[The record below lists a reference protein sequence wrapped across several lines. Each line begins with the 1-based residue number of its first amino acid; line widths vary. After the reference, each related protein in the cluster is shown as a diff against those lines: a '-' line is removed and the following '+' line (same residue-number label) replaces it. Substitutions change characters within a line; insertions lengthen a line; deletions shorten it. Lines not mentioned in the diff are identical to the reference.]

1 MAGDKRKGSFDKGRN
16 DRPERKFTPK
26 GKGKFDSNKKGRFES
41 KFPKNPISLDRK
53 TILEN
58 INVEPEWVNKLDK
71 NPITH
76 LIMKCSP
83 ITTLNMLKDV
93 YRMKHP
99 HPLYALA
106 EKNAFSHLKL
116 KQLINQGAKKL
127 PEQDDENMNRD
138 MRYFAHLQL
147 LHQIDERGGNRHIAK
162 VRYHIVEFMRFQN
175 DDGRFPMYYHH
186 HAHAL
191 RILLKL
197 GITGNRLIDRGINW
211 VIKRQRDDGGWIHR
225 ANVPTGKNIDKIQS
239 CIWTTTEI
247 AALLSEKSGFKKSEA
262 LQGAC
267 EFLLEN
273 IEKDNLST
281 LLPEANAWNQFSITS
296 DSNLMFAGGTL
307 KVLGILARA
316 GYNPSNPQFKKL
328 YEWFIAQ
335 QMDDGMFPAMAGKM
349 PIANEAVTV
358 RAMALVRAIEA
369 TR

>member
-1 MAGDKRKGSFDKGRN
+1 MRN
-16 DRPERKFTPK
+16 NKD
-26 GKGKFDSNKKGRFES
+26 KFDFSNKKGRFN
-41 KFPKNPISLDRK
+41 KDFPKNPISLDRR

-58 INVEPEWVNKLDK
+58 VNVEPEWVKKLGK

-93 YRMKHP
+93 YRIKHP

-116 KQLINQGAKKL
+116 KKLINQGSNKL
-127 PEQDDENMNRD
+127 PDSDSENMNRD
-138 MRYFAHLQL
+138 MQFFTQLQL
-147 LHQIDERGGNRHIAK
+147 LHQINERGGNRHIAK
-162 VRYHIVEFMRFQN
+162 VRYHIIEFMRFQN

-197 GITGNRLIDRGINW
+197 GITGNRLIDRGVNW
-211 VIKRQRDDGGWIHR
+211 VIKRQREDGGWIHR
-225 ANVPTGKNIDKIQS
+225 ANVPSGRNIEKISS
-239 CIWTTTEI
+239 CIWTTAEI
-247 AALLSEKSGFKKSEA
+247 AALLSEKSGFKKSA
-262 LQGAC
+262 ILQSAC

-281 LLPEANAWNQFSITS
+281 LLPEANAWNHFDITS

-307 KVLGILARA
+307 KILEILMQA

-328 YEWFIAQ
+328 YEWFISQ
-335 QMDDGMFPAMAGKM
+335 QMDDGMFPTRAGQM

-358 RAMALVRAIEA
+358 RAMALIRAIES
-369 TR
+369 TRNTDN

>member
-1 MAGDKRKGSFDKGRN
+1 MVDDRKNRSFQTGRN
-16 DRPERKFTPK
+16 DRPGRQLNPK
-26 GKGKFDSNKKGRFES
+26 GKGKIDSNKKRKFDS
-41 KFPKNPISLDRK
+41 KFPKNPITLDRR

-58 INVEPEWVNKLDK
+58 INTEPEWVNKLDK
-71 NPITH
+71 NPITY

-83 ITTLNMLKDV
+83 VTTLNMLKDV
-93 YRMKHP
+93 YKIKHP

-116 KQLINQGAKKL
+116 KKLISQSAKSLPNQ
-127 PEQDDENMNRD
+127 EDENMKRD
-138 MRYFAHLQL
+138 MKFFSYLQL

-186 HAHAL
+186 HASAL

-225 ANVPTGKNIDKIQS
+225 ANVPTGKNIDKIPS
-239 CIWTTTEI
+239 CIWTTAEI

-262 LQGAC
+262 LQRAC

-281 LLPEANAWNQFSITS
+281 LLPDANAWNQFNITS
-296 DSNLMFAGGTL
+296 DSSLMFSGGTL
-307 KVLGILARA
+307 KVLEVLVRA
-316 GYNPSNPQFKKL
+316 GYNPSNTHFKKL

-335 QMDDGMFPAMAGKM
+335 QMDDGMFPMAAGKM

-358 RAMALVRAIEA
+358 RAMALID
-369 TR
+369 